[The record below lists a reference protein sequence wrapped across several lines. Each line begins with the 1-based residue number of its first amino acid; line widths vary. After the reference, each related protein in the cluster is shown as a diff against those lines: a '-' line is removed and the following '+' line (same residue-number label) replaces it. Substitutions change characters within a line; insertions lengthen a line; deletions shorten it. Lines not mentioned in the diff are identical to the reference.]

1 MKDLYYTIDEN
12 GYHIYDRND
21 SLFHIHQY
29 EPYIPDH
36 TKSYED
42 NAKAQMHE
50 FMVAEYVEAVI
61 SNTMTIDAVPEEYK
75 AEVQAIIDN
84 QGKNLTSEEILTE
97 LESEVGING

>member
-1 MKDLYYTIDEN
+1 MKNLYYELTSD

-21 SLFHIHQY
+21 PLFRIHQY

-36 TKSYED
+36 SKSYED

-50 FMVAEYVEAVI
+50 FMVPEYVEAVT
-61 SNTMTIDAVPEEYK
+61 SGAMTIDAVPAEYK
-75 AEVQAIIDN
+75 AEVQAIIDSQSN
-84 QGKNLTSEEILTE
+84 NLSSEEILTE

>member
-1 MKDLYYTIDEN
+1 MPNLYYELTAD

-36 TKSYED
+36 SKSYED
-42 NAKAQMHE
+42 NAKAQIHE
-50 FMVAEYVEAVI
+50 LMVPEYVKAVT
-61 SNTMTIDAVPEEYK
+61 SGTMTIDAVPEEYK

-84 QGKNLTSEEILTE
+84 QGKDLTSEEILTE
-97 LESEVGING
+97 LEGEVGING

>member
-36 TKSYED
+36 SKSYED
-42 NAKAQMHE
+42 NAKAQIHE
-50 FMVAEYVEAVI
+50 FVVMEYAEAVI
-61 SNTMTIDAVPEEYK
+61 FGTMTIDAVPEEYRT
-75 AEVQAIIDN
+75 EVQAIIDG
-84 QGKNLTSEEILTE
+84 QGKGLTSEEILTE